1 MAGLPNDFTKPLVEI
16 IVQTVKNVGDAI
28 ASTGDRL
35 LIIPIGAVGSY
46 SNGKVSTCGDRGEV
60 VTEVHRRACRLLH
73 GSYSWL
79 ATAAANTLS
88 LGQSTPIQHE
98 WIEIKTNTHYYIVQ
112 IWVNGDILMER
123 KNSRQEI
130 DQAGLYCANRPSNA
144 DVWTVDVHSLSIE
157 LGDIIDWLKSEQ
169 FTPSYHWSKHNC
181 QHFCQ
186 AFMNRFFSLTLY
198 NE

>member
-1 MAGLPNDFTKPLVEI
+1 M
-16 IVQTVKNVGDAI
+16 
-28 ASTGDRL
+28 
-35 LIIPIGAVGSY
+35 
-46 SNGKVSTCGDRGEV
+46 
-60 VTEVHRRACRLLH
+60 
-73 GSYSWL
+73 
-79 ATAAANTLS
+79 
-88 LGQSTPIQHE
+88 
-98 WIEIKTNTHYYIVQ
+98 
-112 IWVNGDILMER
+112 WVNGDILMER
-123 KNSRQEI
+123 KNSRQDV